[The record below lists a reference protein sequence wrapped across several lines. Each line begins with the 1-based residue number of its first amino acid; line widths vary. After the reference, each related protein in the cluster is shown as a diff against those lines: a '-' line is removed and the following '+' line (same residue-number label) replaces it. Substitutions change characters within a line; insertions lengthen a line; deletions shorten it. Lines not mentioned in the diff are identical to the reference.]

1 MILQV
6 YRYLK
11 YPASQVKHIRSLTK
25 TIWHSTKKSHKPLSP
40 TAEPLFCTYCCTKLI
55 EVDAGHQCASQNS
68 AVGRKTVLSS
78 GEMLGEKS
86 PHSLFWTDERP
97 LPGSL
102 HKSTAKNKAII
113 YRQQQFALAGD
124 GQYDLIVP
132 FISNFYDSV
141 FSSLI

>member
-1 MILQV
+1 MLDINVLPKIV
-6 YRYLK
+6 L
-11 YPASQVKHIRSLTK
+11 SVK
-25 TIWHSTKKSHKPLSP
+25 
-40 TAEPLFCTYCCTKLI
+40 LF
-55 EVDAGHQCASQNS
+55 A
-68 AVGRKTVLSS
+68 SS

-86 PHSLFWTDERP
+86 PHSLFWADEKS

-141 FSSLI
+141 FPSLI